1 MKALEIGG
9 IIVRLKQ
16 HENSF
21 EHMNNIITLNESR
34 ERLNKNQTIDK
45 NLQQEVIKE
54 KKRQRQVLIRIFSTV
69 KCLARHNLAF
79 QGSNEN
85 YIKITM
91 EIFQD

>member
-45 NLQQEVIKE
+45 NL
-54 KKRQRQVLIRIFSTV
+54 
-69 KCLARHNLAF
+69 
-79 QGSNEN
+79 
-85 YIKITM
+85 
-91 EIFQD
+91 